1 MLQEDPFKGN
11 ILSKSVFHRMG
22 KLLFGSKEVVCFGL
36 RLGKKMSNRSFII
49 FSSICGSVLLFYY
62 NMNFFDLDH

>member
-22 KLLFGSKEVVCFGL
+22 KLLFGCKEVVYFGL
-36 RLGKKMSNRSFII
+36 RRKKRSNSCII
-49 FSSICGSVLLFYY
+49 SVMDNSVVFVVLFY
-62 NMNFFDLDH
+62 FFITI